1 MSNIYCVIDASSYI
15 YLNQF
20 TFTLNE
26 RDTSLYDLLKK
37 TKYLTLK
44 HSRTIADEIKRNTNI
59 DTKEALELD
68 NHVYKFTNWS
78 LGHYDKSIFNNS
90 IALKLGDRGEKENV
104 AVAIDLFLNKK
115 FSIVYLSDDKK
126 AAGETGHLKDVMA
139 AFPYFQ
145 IWTSFEVILFLY
157 FSFSNKYFDY
167 SRALDSIQD
176 LLSFVFKPKRLD
188 LVSKRDLGLIS
199 NDTFSLEIQKL
210 NAKAQSYKIN
220 YTTRIDLIRNLI
232 TI

>member
-26 RDTSLYDLLKK
+26 KDTSLYDLLKR

-44 HSRTIADEIKRNTNI
+44 HSRTIADEIKRNTAI
-59 DTKEALELD
+59 DIKEALEID
-68 NHVYKFTNWS
+68 NHVYQFANWS
-78 LGHYDKSIFNNS
+78 LEHYDKTIFSSS
-90 IALKLGDRGEKENV
+90 IALKPEDRGEKENV

-126 AAGETGHLKDVMA
+126 ATGETGHLKDVIA

-157 FSFSNKYFDY
+157 FTFSNKYFDY
-167 SRALDSIQD
+167 TRALDSIQD
-176 LLSFVFKPKRLD
+176 LLSFVFKPKRID
-188 LVSKRDLGLIS
+188 LVFKRDSGIIS
-199 NDTFSLEIQKL
+199 NDTFSLEIQRL
-210 NAKAQSYKIN
+210 NAKAQSYKVT

-232 TI
+232 AI